1 MAVILQMT
9 YMKKLG
15 LPNYSSH
22 SCAASLTVEIAD
34 VSVAAQESTKL
45 YALLQTAVDNEI
57 QQVGFMPD
65 ATTYGMNNGNGSRIT
80 SGNGNTNPNGSPARN
95 GNGHSNGNG
104 YANGNGRHAAPV
116 PSNGDRWNCTDG
128 QRGFILRIIAESS
141 LTKQDVEEMSQQLFG
156 AGVTSLD
163 KMQASQLIEE
173 LLEKTGKKAGGP
185 QRRWSRQ
192 PART

>member
-22 SCAASLTVEIAD
+22 SCAVSLTVEIPD
-34 VSVAAQESTKL
+34 VSVAAQESSKL

-57 QQVGFMPD
+57 QEVGFMPD
-65 ATTYGMNNGNGSRIT
+65 STTYGMNNRQT
-80 SGNGNTNPNGSPARN
+80 N
-95 GNGHSNGNG
+95 GNGHAGNGNG
-104 YANGNGRHAAPV
+104 NGNRHTPAAAS
-116 PSNGDRWNCTDG
+116 SNDDRWNCTDG
-128 QRGFILRIIAESS
+128 QRGFILRIISEGK
-141 LTKQDVEEMSQQLFG
+141 LNKQDVEEQALQLFG
-156 AGVTSLD
+156 VGVKALD

-173 LLEKTGKKAGGP
+173 LLEKTGKQNGNG

-192 PART
+192 PARA

>member
-65 ATTYGMNNGNGSRIT
+65 ATTYGMNNGNGAHPN
-80 SGNGNTNPNGSPARN
+80 GNGAHPNGSPARN

-156 AGVTSLD
+156 AGVTGLD

>member
-9 YMKKLG
+9 YQKKLG

-22 SCAASLTVEIAD
+22 SCAVSLTVEIPD
-34 VSVAAQESTKL
+34 VSLAAQESAKL

-65 ATTYGMNNGNGSRIT
+65 ATTYGMNNRQ
-80 SGNGNTNPNGSPARN
+80 PN
-95 GNGHSNGNG
+95 GNGHSGNGNG
-104 YANGNGRHAAPV
+104 NGNGNRHVSASAS
-116 PSNGDRWNCTDG
+116 SNGDQWNCTDG
-128 QRGFILRIIAESS
+128 QKGLILRLVNESK
-141 LTKQDVEEMSQQLFG
+141 LNKQDVEELAQQLFG
-156 AGVTSLD
+156 VGVKEVD

-173 LLEKTGKKAGGP
+173 LLEKTGKKTG

-192 PART
+192 PASA

>member
-22 SCAASLTVEIAD
+22 SCAVSLTVEIAD
-34 VSVAAQESTKL
+34 ASVAAQESTKL

-57 QQVGFMPD
+57 RQVGFMPD
-65 ATTYGMNNGNGSRIT
+65 ATTYGMNNGNRA
-80 SGNGNTNPNGSPARN
+80 GNGAANGNGN
-95 GNGHSNGNG
+95 GNGHPP
-104 YANGNGRHAAPV
+104 APT
-116 PSNGDRWNCTDG
+116 PNGDRWNCTDG
-128 QRGFILRIIAESS
+128 QKGFILRIISESS
-141 LTKQDVEEMSQQLFG
+141 LNKHDVEDLAQQLFST
-156 AGVTSLD
+156 GVKDLD

-173 LLEKTGKKAGGP
+173 LLEKTGKKSGNG

>member
-9 YMKKLG
+9 YQKKLG

-22 SCAASLTVEIAD
+22 SCAVSLSVEIPDA
-34 VSVAAQESTKL
+34 SVAAQESTKL

-65 ATTYGMNNGNGSRIT
+65 ATTYGMNPGNRATNGS
-80 SGNGNTNPNGSPARN
+80 N
-95 GNGHSNGNG
+95 GNGHPAAN
-104 YANGNGRHAAPV
+104 ANGNGNGHHAP
-116 PSNGDRWNCTDG
+116 PSNRNGDRWNCTDG
-128 QRGFILRIIAESS
+128 QKGFILRIVNESG
-141 LTKQDVEEMSQQLFG
+141 LDKQDVEDMAQQLFG
-156 AGVTSLD
+156 TGVRELD
-163 KMQASQLIEE
+163 KLQASQLIEE
-173 LLEKTGKKAGGP
+173 LLEKTGRKSGNT

>member
-80 SGNGNTNPNGSPARN
+80 SGNGNTNANGSVARN

-104 YANGNGRHAAPV
+104 YANGNGRHAAPA
-116 PSNGDRWNCTDG
+116 PSNGDHWNCTDG

-141 LTKQDVEEMSQQLFG
+141 LTKQDVEEMAQQLFG

>member
-1 MAVILQMT
+1 MAIILQMT
-9 YMKKLG
+9 YQKKLG

-22 SCAASLTVEIAD
+22 SCAVSLTVEIPD
-34 VSVAAQESTKL
+34 VSVAAQESSKL

-65 ATTYGMNNGNGSRIT
+65 ATTYGMNNRQLNGNGHA
-80 SGNGNTNPNGSPARN
+80 GN
-95 GNGHSNGNG
+95 GNGHSGNGNH
-104 YANGNGRHAAPV
+104 RTAASA
-116 PSNGDRWNCTDG
+116 SNNDDRWNCTDG
-128 QRGFILRIIAESS
+128 QKGFILRIIAESK
-141 LTKQDVEEMSQQLFG
+141 LNKQDVEEQSLQLF
-156 AGVTSLD
+156 AVGVKALD

-173 LLEKTGKKAGGP
+173 LLEKTGKQNGNG

>member
-22 SCAASLTVEIAD
+22 SCAVSLTVEIAD
-34 VSVAAQESTKL
+34 ASVTAQESTKL
-45 YALLQTAVDNEI
+45 YSLLQTAVDHEI

-65 ATTYGMNNGNGSRIT
+65 ATTYGMNNGNGAHS
-80 SGNGNTNPNGSPARN
+80 NGSPVRN

-104 YANGNGRHAAPV
+104 RHGAPA
-116 PSNGDRWNCTDG
+116 PSNGDHWNCTDG
-128 QRGFILRIIAESS
+128 QKGFILRIIAESS
-141 LTKQDVEEMSQQLFG
+141 LTKQDVEEMARQLYG
-156 AGVTSLD
+156 AGVTGLD
-163 KMQASQLIEE
+163 KMQASQVIEE
-173 LLEKTGKKAGGP
+173 LLEKTGKKNGGT

>member
-15 LPNYSSH
+15 LPNFSSH
-22 SCAASLTVEIAD
+22 SCAVSLTVEIAD
-34 VSVAAQESTKL
+34 ASDAAQESTKL
-45 YALLQTAVDNEI
+45 YSLLQTAVDNEI

-65 ATTYGMNNGNGSRIT
+65 ATTYGMNNG
-80 SGNGNTNPNGSPARN
+80 SGAHPNGSPVRN
-95 GNGHSNGNG
+95 GNGQSNGNG
-104 YANGNGRHAAPV
+104 YANGIGRHASPA

-128 QRGFILRIIAESS
+128 QKGFILRILAESS
-141 LTKQDVEEMSQQLFG
+141 LTKQDVEEMAQQLYG
-156 AGVTSLD
+156 SGVTSLD
-163 KMQASQLIEE
+163 KMQASQLIEA
-173 LLEKTGKKAGGP
+173 LLEKTGKKNGGT

>member
-9 YMKKLG
+9 YQKKLG

-22 SCAASLTVEIAD
+22 SCSVSLTVEIPD

-45 YALLQTAVDNEI
+45 YSLLQTAVDNEI
-57 QQVGFMPD
+57 KEVGFMPD
-65 ATTYGMNNGNGSRIT
+65 ATTYGMKPSQHGNGHPAANGNG
-80 SGNGNTNPNGSPARN
+80 NGHHPAPAPARN
-95 GNGHSNGNG
+95 GEH
-104 YANGNGRHAAPV
+104 
-116 PSNGDRWNCTDG
+116 WNCTDG
-128 QRGFILRIIAESS
+128 QRGFILRIISESS
-141 LTKQDVEEMSQQLFG
+141 LTKQDVEELAQQLFG

-163 KMQASQLIEE
+163 KMQASQPIEE
-173 LLEKTGKKAGGP
+173 LLEKTGKKSGGP

>member
-65 ATTYGMNNGNGSRIT
+65 ATTYGMNNGNGAHT
-80 SGNGNTNPNGSPARN
+80 NGSPARN

-104 YANGNGRHAAPV
+104 YANGNGHHAAPV

-128 QRGFILRIIAESS
+128 QKGFILRIIAESS
-141 LTKQDVEEMSQQLFG
+141 LTKQDVEEMAQQLFG

-173 LLEKTGKKAGGP
+173 LLEKTGKKAAGP

>member
-9 YMKKLG
+9 YQKKLG

-22 SCAASLTVEIAD
+22 SCSVSLTVEIPD

-45 YALLQTAVDNEI
+45 YSLLQTAVDNEI
-57 QQVGFMPD
+57 QAVGFMPD
-65 ATTYGMNNGNGSRIT
+65 ATTYGMKPGQSGDRHPVPNGNG
-80 SGNGNTNPNGSPARN
+80 NGHHPAPAPARN
-95 GNGHSNGNG
+95 GDH
-104 YANGNGRHAAPV
+104 
-116 PSNGDRWNCTDG
+116 WNCTDG
-128 QRGFILRIIAESS
+128 QRGFILRIISESN
-141 LTKQDVEEMSQQLFG
+141 LTKQDVEELAQQLFG

-173 LLEKTGKKAGGP
+173 LLEKTGKKSGGP

>member
-15 LPNYSSH
+15 LPNFSSH
-22 SCAASLTVEIAD
+22 SCSVSLTFEIPD

-45 YALLQTAVDNEI
+45 YSLLQMAVDNEI
-57 QQVGFMPD
+57 KEVGFMPD
-65 ATTYGMNNGNGSRIT
+65 ATTYGMNNGNR
-80 SGNGNTNPNGSPARN
+80 PAI
-95 GNGHSNGNG
+95 NGHPSNGNG
-104 YANGNGRHAAPV
+104 NGNGPHAAPA

-128 QRGFILRIIAESS
+128 QRGFILRIINEND
-141 LTKQDVEEMSQQLFG
+141 LNKQDVEAQAHQLFG
-156 AGVTSLD
+156 LGVKDLD
-163 KMQASQLIEE
+163 KLQASQLIEE
-173 LLEKTGKKAGGP
+173 LLEKTGRKSGNT

>member
-22 SCAASLTVEIAD
+22 SCAVSLTVEIPD
-34 VSVAAQESTKL
+34 VSVAAQESSKL

-57 QQVGFMPD
+57 QEVGFMPD
-65 ATTYGMNNGNGSRIT
+65 GTTYGMNNRQTNGNGHA
-80 SGNGNTNPNGSPARN
+80 GN
-95 GNGHSNGNG
+95 GNGHSGNGNH
-104 YANGNGRHAAPV
+104 RTAASA
-116 PSNGDRWNCTDG
+116 SNNDDRWNCTDG
-128 QRGFILRIIAESS
+128 QRGFILRIISEGK
-141 LTKQDVEEMSQQLFG
+141 LNKQDVEEQALQLFG
-156 AGVTSLD
+156 VGVKALD

-173 LLEKTGKKAGGP
+173 LLEKTGKQNGNG

-192 PART
+192 PARA

>member
-80 SGNGNTNPNGSPARN
+80 SGNGNTNANGSVARN

-104 YANGNGRHAAPV
+104 YANGNGRHAAPA
-116 PSNGDRWNCTDG
+116 PSNGDHWNCTDG

-141 LTKQDVEEMSQQLFG
+141 LTKQDVEDMAQQLFG

>member
-9 YMKKLG
+9 YQKKLG

-22 SCAASLTVEIAD
+22 SCSVSLTVEIPD

-45 YALLQTAVDNEI
+45 YSLLQTAVDNEI
-57 QQVGFMPD
+57 QAVGFMPD
-65 ATTYGMNNGNGSRIT
+65 ATTYGMKPGQNDDRHPAANG
-80 SGNGNTNPNGSPARN
+80 N
-95 GNGHSNGNG
+95 GNGH
-104 YANGNGRHAAPV
+104 HAAPA
-116 PSNGDRWNCTDG
+116 PARNLDHWNCTDG
-128 QRGFILRIIAESS
+128 QRGFILRIISESS
-141 LTKQDVEEMSQQLFG
+141 LTKQDVEDLAQQLFG

-173 LLEKTGKKAGGP
+173 LLEKTGKKSGAP

>member
-22 SCAASLTVEIAD
+22 SCAVSLTVEIAD
-34 VSVAAQESTKL
+34 ASVAAQESTKL

-65 ATTYGMNNGNGSRIT
+65 ATTYGMNNGNGAH
-80 SGNGNTNPNGSPARN
+80 PNGSPARN

-104 YANGNGRHAAPV
+104 YANGNSGHANGNGHAPLTAR
-116 PSNGDRWNCTDG
+116 NGDHWNCTDG

-141 LTKQDVEEMSQQLFG
+141 LTKQDVEEMAQQLFG

-173 LLEKTGKKAGGP
+173 LLEKTGKKAAGP

>member
-22 SCAASLTVEIAD
+22 SCAVSLTVEIAD
-34 VSVAAQESTKL
+34 ASVAAQESTKL
-45 YALLQTAVDNEI
+45 YSLLQTAVDNEI

-65 ATTYGMNNGNGSRIT
+65 ATTYGMNNGTRNGDGAAN
-80 SGNGNTNPNGSPARN
+80 GNGN
-95 GNGHSNGNG
+95 GNGH
-104 YANGNGRHAAPV
+104 HAAPA

-128 QRGFILRIIAESS
+128 QKGFILRIISESS
-141 LTKQDVEEMSQQLFG
+141 LTKQDAEEMAQQLFST
-156 AGVTSLD
+156 GVTSLD

-173 LLEKTGKKAGGP
+173 LLEKTGKRSGSP